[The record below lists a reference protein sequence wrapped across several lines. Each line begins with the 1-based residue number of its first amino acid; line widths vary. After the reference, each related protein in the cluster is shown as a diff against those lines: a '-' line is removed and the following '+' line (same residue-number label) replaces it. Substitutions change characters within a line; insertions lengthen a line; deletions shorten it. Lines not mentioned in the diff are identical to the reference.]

1 VIEGEVYVKFK
12 VYVQF
17 FIRFEVLQSI
27 LVLIV
32 LLRHSYG
39 VCLDGLSYAWSM
51 GFRLVELDVDS
62 VAVVK
67 VIKTGVTTSVAGGSL
82 IKNTGRLLE
91 QG

>member
-1 VIEGEVYVKFK
+1 
-12 VYVQF
+12 
-17 FIRFEVLQSI
+17 
-27 LVLIV
+27 
-32 LLRHSYG
+32 
-39 VCLDGLSYAWSM
+39 M

-82 IKNTGRLLE
+82 IKNIGRLLE